1 MMCMSFFYFNDTAT
15 TEIYTYLHTLSL
27 HDALPIFVERHG
39 IGLERGFGELLAKR
53 TEIGELG
60 ELVVDLL
67 VHGWY
72 SWVGVAGGAGGTIA
86 RFMLRCNINSRCS
99 LAYVYFM
106 LFYQRID
113 CALG

>member
-1 MMCMSFFYFNDTAT
+1 MRISDWSSDVCSSDLGILRFGGLTDK
-15 TEIYTYLHTLSL
+15 IHGRIQTLFQRL
-27 HDALPIFVERHG
+27 DLQVDGLLDIVERQG

-72 SWVGVAGGAGGTIA
+72 SWVGVAGEIGRAH
-86 RFMLRCNINSRCS
+86 
-99 LAYVYFM
+99 V
-106 LFYQRID
+106 
-113 CALG
+113 